1 MLKWKWKRKI
11 GDPGITV
18 RKVFQVAVDGAHRF
32 GRWWHSRLISRRWD
46 GNGNSAARHDTIST
60 VQADMMHLNQIVGDR
75 FHRFAVPE
83 IVRAG
88 QENDHI
94 RMALFYGVLQSR
106 SIVVQIVQ
114 HHLRRPTGHATVS
127 HGGIFAL
134 QCLFQEGCVRE
145 QLIVSRHSGRQR
157 IPKREHAARREL
169 AVFGICTTSA
179 GST

>member
-1 MLKWKWKRKI
+1 M
-11 GDPGITV
+11 
-18 RKVFQVAVDGAHRF
+18 HR
-32 GRWWHSRLISRRWD
+32 D
-46 GNGNSAARHDTIST
+46 N
-60 VQADMMHLNQIVGDR
+60 
-75 FHRFAVPE
+75 
-83 IVRAG
+83 AG

-134 QCLFQEGCVRE
+134 QCLFQEGCVRD

-157 IPKREHAARREL
+157 IPKREHTARRER
-169 AVFGICTTSA
+169 AVFGIRSA
-179 GST
+179 SSSGGAGGTRIRSNVGSRHGTHRCSGRPRSGVGARDPR